1 MKITCG
7 RSLAAVAVAAALA
20 LTGCTSGGSTADAT
34 ASSNLENNGNTYITQ
49 ELDDGQTRF
58 TRVVNSNGGQVL
70 SYSADGG
77 MTIIEQVEGEYTYA
91 FKDFN
96 GNGELD
102 PAEDWRRTGSE
113 RAADYATGLSKEQM
127 AGLMLFS
134 AHERA
139 PEDGLTAEQ
148 QQYLSESYL
157 RAVLNAGGSDVTA
170 NVQWVNQMQA
180 YVETLASADTP
191 YIPVNFSSD
200 PRSDASGDGAFTG
213 VGEISSWPGSLGL
226 AATFDPD
233 TVLQFGQM
241 ASQEYRS
248 LGIGTALSPQIDL
261 ATEPRWL
268 RVSGTFGEDAEMAGA
283 MAANYVAGFQ
293 GTYTQDGGE
302 GDWGT
307 DSVATMIKHW
317 PGDGA
322 GEGGRESH
330 TNAGKYEVMVGG
342 NSAEHRSVFQQAL
355 ESSAVMTSYSITL
368 NAEGE
373 PEYTQRMGSSYDDG
387 KLSELRDD
395 NAYEGVVV
403 TDWGVTRATTD
414 PDDPVIAT
422 GWGAEDLS
430 VEERHF
436 QIIKNG
442 TDMFGGNNDAAP
454 VLAAYDLWQEA
465 YEAGELDI
473 DAQTRWQQS
482 AARIL
487 TMSFNIGAFDD
498 PFLDLAASQA
508 QVGSQDKV
516 TAGQEAQLNSVVT
529 LKNDGAITL
538 DPEADFSDKTVYI
551 PQTYDTGFNSA
562 FSEAEYTEGPS
573 LDVEVAEQYFGK
585 VVTDEVEYDADGH
598 VTGYTAPDL
607 TDVDLVLVGMRSPI
621 NGTSF
626 SKAGWNEEEDSWYPL
641 SLQYGTYTADGENV
655 RRTSISGDILDDG
668 GRENRSYYGATS
680 AISNAADL
688 DAFNRAADAVAAS
701 DRDIPVVV
709 ALKATNPVVPAEF
722 EARADAIVVGFGV
735 ADEALIRIAL
745 GLHESNGRL
754 PIQFPADM
762 DTVEA
767 NQEDVP
773 KDLTP
778 YTDSAGNAYDYGF
791 GLHLDGSVIED

>member
-1 MKITCG
+1 MRITCG

-58 TRVVNSNGGQVL
+58 TRVVNPNGGQVL

>member
-1 MKITCG
+1 MRITCG

-58 TRVVNSNGGQVL
+58 TRVVNPNGGQVL

-487 TMSFNIGAFDD
+487 AMSFNIGAFDD

-668 GRENRSYYGATS
+668 GREDRSYYGATS

-688 DAFNRAADAVAAS
+688 DAFNRAADAVDAS

>member
-1 MKITCG
+1 MRITYG
-7 RSLAAVAVAAALA
+7 RGLAAIAVAAALA

-34 ASSNLENNGNTYITQ
+34 ASSTLDNNSNTYVTQ

-58 TRVVNSNGGQVL
+58 IRIVNPNGGRVL

-77 MTIIEQVEGEYTYA
+77 MTVIEQVEGEYTYA
-91 FKDFN
+91 FKDLN

-102 PAEDWRRTGSE
+102 PAEDWRLEGSE
-113 RAADYATGLSKEQM
+113 RAADYAVGLSKEQM

-139 PEDGLTAEQ
+139 PEDGLTTEQ
-148 QQYLSESYL
+148 QEYLSESHL

-180 YVETLASADTP
+180 YVETLAAADTP

-213 VGEISSWPGSLGL
+213 AGELSSWPGSLGL

-302 GDWGT
+302 SGWGT

-355 ESSAVMTSYSITL
+355 DSAAVMTSYSITL
-368 NAEGE
+368 NADGE
-373 PEYTQRMGSSYDDG
+373 PEYAQRMGSSYDDG
-387 KLSELRDD
+387 KLSELREG
-395 NAYEGVVV
+395 NSYEGVVV

-430 VEERHF
+430 VAERHF
-436 QIIKNG
+436 EIIKNG

-487 TMSFNIGAFDD
+487 TMSFNIGAFDN

-529 LKNDGAITL
+529 LKNDGAIAL
-538 DPEADFSDKTVYI
+538 DPQADFSDKTVYI

-573 LDVEVAEQYFGK
+573 LDVEVAEQYFGQ

-641 SLQYGTYTADGENV
+641 TLQYGAYTADGEHV
-655 RRTSISGDILDDG
+655 RRTSVSGDVRADG
-668 GRENRSYYGATS
+668 SRENRSYYGATS
-680 AISNAADL
+680 AISNGADL

-701 DRDIPVVV
+701 GRDIPVVV
-709 ALKATNPVVPAEF
+709 ALKATNPVIPAEF
-722 EARADAIVVGFGV
+722 EARADAVIVGFGV

-773 KDLTP
+773 KDVTP
-778 YTDSAGNAYDYGF
+778 YTDSAGNTYDYGF
-791 GLHLDGSVIED
+791 GLHLDGSVIAD

>member
-1 MKITCG
+1 MRITYG
-7 RSLAAVAVAAALA
+7 RGLAAIAVAAALA

-34 ASSNLENNGNTYITQ
+34 ASSTLDNNSNTYVTQ

-58 TRVVNSNGGQVL
+58 IRIVNPNGGRVL

-77 MTIIEQVEGEYTYA
+77 MTVIEQVEGEYTYA
-91 FKDFN
+91 FKDLN

-102 PAEDWRRTGSE
+102 PAEDWRLEGSE
-113 RAADYATGLSKEQM
+113 RAADYAVGLSKEQM

-139 PEDGLTAEQ
+139 PEDGLTTEQ
-148 QQYLSESYL
+148 QEYLSESHL

-180 YVETLASADTP
+180 YVETLAAADTP

-213 VGEISSWPGSLGL
+213 AGELSSWPGSLGL

-302 GDWGT
+302 SGWGT

-355 ESSAVMTSYSITL
+355 DSAAVMTSYSITL
-368 NAEGE
+368 NADGE
-373 PEYTQRMGSSYDDG
+373 PEYAQRMGSSYDDG
-387 KLSELRDD
+387 KLSELREG
-395 NAYEGVVV
+395 NSYEGVVV

-430 VEERHF
+430 VAERHF
-436 QIIKNG
+436 EIIKNG

-487 TMSFNIGAFDD
+487 TMSFNIGAFDN

-529 LKNDGAITL
+529 LKNDGAIAL
-538 DPEADFSDKTVYI
+538 DPQADFSDKTVYI

-573 LDVEVAEQYFGK
+573 LDVEVAEQYFGQ

-641 SLQYGTYTADGENV
+641 TLQYGAYTADGEHV
-655 RRTSISGDILDDG
+655 RRTSVSGDVRADG
-668 GRENRSYYGATS
+668 SRENRSYYGATS
-680 AISNAADL
+680 AISNGADL
-688 DAFNRAADAVAAS
+688 DAFNRAAEAVAAS
-701 DRDIPVVV
+701 GRDIPVVV
-709 ALKATNPVVPAEF
+709 ALKATNPVIPAEF
-722 EARADAIVVGFGV
+722 EAHADAVIVGFGV

-773 KDLTP
+773 KDVTP
-778 YTDSAGNAYDYGF
+778 YTDSAGNTYDYGF
-791 GLHLDGSVIED
+791 GLHLDGSVIAD

>member
-1 MKITCG
+1 MRIKRTRIM
-7 RSLAAVAVAAALA
+7 AAVALTAALA
-20 LTGCTSGGSTADAT
+20 LAGCTSGGSTADAT
-34 ASSNLENNGNTYITQ
+34 ASAALENNSNTFITQ
-49 ELDDGQTRF
+49 ELDDGSTRF
-58 TRVVNSNGGQVL
+58 NRVVNPNGGQVL
-70 SYSADGG
+70 TYSADGS
-77 MTIIEQVEGEYTYA
+77 MTIIEQADGEYTYA
-91 FKDFN
+91 FKDLN
-96 GNGELD
+96 GDGELD
-102 PAEDWRRTGSE
+102 PAEDWRLEGSE
-113 RAADYATGLSKEQM
+113 RAADYATVLSKEQM

-139 PEDGLTAEQ
+139 PEDGLTSEQ
-148 QQYLSESYL
+148 QEYLSDSYL

-180 YVETLASADTP
+180 YVETLATAETP

-200 PRSDASGDGAFTG
+200 PRSAATGDGAFSQA
-213 VGEISSWPGSLGL
+213 GEISKWPGSLGL

-241 ASQEYRS
+241 VSQEYRS

-261 ATEPRWL
+261 ATEPCWL
-268 RVSGTFGEDAEMAGA
+268 RVSGTFGEDSTMVGA

-293 GTYTQDGGE
+293 GTYTDGGKS
-302 GDWGT
+302 GWGT

-342 NSAEHRSVFQQAL
+342 NSAEHWSVFQQAL

-368 NAEGE
+368 NAGGE
-373 PEYTQRMGSSYDDG
+373 PEYARRMGSSYDDG
-387 KLSELRDD
+387 KLTALRQGNSYD
-395 NAYEGVVV
+395 GVVV

-422 GWGAEDLS
+422 GWGAENLS
-430 VEERHF
+430 VEQRHF
-436 QIIKNG
+436 EIIKNG

-454 VLAAYDLWQEA
+454 VLAAYDMWQSA
-465 YEAGELDI
+465 YEAGDLDI
-473 DAQTRWQQS
+473 DARTRWQQS
-482 AARIL
+482 ATRIL
-487 TMSFNIGAFDD
+487 TMSFNIGAFDN
-498 PFLDLAASQA
+498 PFLDLAASQT

-529 LKNDGAITL
+529 VKNDGAITL
-538 DPEADFSDKTVYI
+538 DPQADFSDQTVYI

-562 FSEAEYTEGPS
+562 FTEAEYTEGPT
-573 LDVEVAEQYFGK
+573 LDVETAGKYFGK
-585 VVTDEVEYDADGH
+585 VVTDEVAYDADGR

-607 TDVDLVLVGMRSPI
+607 SDVDLVLVGMRSPI

-626 SKAGWNEEEDSWYPL
+626 SKAGWNEQAGSWYPL
-641 SLQYGTYTADGENV
+641 SLQYGTYTADGDNV
-655 RRTSISGDILDDG
+655 RRTSISGDVLADG
-668 GRENRSYYGATS
+668 SRENRSYYGATS
-680 AISNAADL
+680 AISNGADL

-701 DRDIPVVV
+701 GRDIPVVV
-709 ALKATNPVVPAEF
+709 ALKATNPVIPAEF

-735 ADEALIRIAL
+735 ADEALIRVAL

-767 NQEDVP
+767 NREDVP

-778 YTDSAGNAYDYGF
+778 YTDSVGNTYDYGF
-791 GLHLDGSVIED
+791 GLHLDGSVIVD

>member
-1 MKITCG
+1 MRITNG
-7 RSLAAVAVAAALA
+7 RGLAAIAVAAALA

-34 ASSNLENNGNTYITQ
+34 ASSTLDNNSNTYATQ

-58 TRVVNSNGGQVL
+58 IRIVNPNGGRVL

-77 MTIIEQVEGEYTYA
+77 MTVIEQVEGEYTYA
-91 FKDFN
+91 FKDLN

-102 PAEDWRRTGSE
+102 PAEDWRLEGSE
-113 RAADYATGLSKEQM
+113 RAADYAVGLSKEQM

-139 PEDGLTAEQ
+139 PEDGLTTEQ
-148 QQYLSESYL
+148 QEYLSESHL

-180 YVETLASADTP
+180 YVETLAAADTP

-213 VGEISSWPGSLGL
+213 AGELSSWPGSLGL

-302 GDWGT
+302 SGWGT

-355 ESSAVMTSYSITL
+355 DSAAVMTSYSITL
-368 NAEGE
+368 NADGE
-373 PEYTQRMGSSYDDG
+373 PEYAQRMGSSYDDG
-387 KLSELRDD
+387 KLSELREG
-395 NAYEGVVV
+395 NSYEGVVV

-430 VEERHF
+430 VAERHF
-436 QIIKNG
+436 EIIKNG

-487 TMSFNIGAFDD
+487 TMSFNIGAFDN

-529 LKNDGAITL
+529 LKNDGAIAL
-538 DPEADFSDKTVYI
+538 DPQADFSDKTVYI

-573 LDVEVAEQYFGK
+573 LDVEVAEQYFGQ

-641 SLQYGTYTADGENV
+641 TLQYGAYTADGEHV
-655 RRTSISGDILDDG
+655 RRTSVSGDVRADG
-668 GRENRSYYGATS
+668 SRENRSYYGATS
-680 AISNAADL
+680 AISNGADL
-688 DAFNRAADAVAAS
+688 DAFNRAAEAVAAS
-701 DRDIPVVV
+701 GRDIPVVV
-709 ALKATNPVVPAEF
+709 ALKATNPVIPAEF
-722 EARADAIVVGFGV
+722 EARADAVIVGFGV

-773 KDLTP
+773 KDVTP
-778 YTDSAGNAYDYGF
+778 YTDSAGNTYDYGF
-791 GLHLDGSVIED
+791 GLHLDGSVIAD

>member
-1 MKITCG
+1 MRITYG
-7 RSLAAVAVAAALA
+7 RSLAAVGVAVALV

-34 ASSNLENNGNTYITQ
+34 ASSTLENNGNTYITQ
-49 ELDDGQTRF
+49 ELDDGQTLF
-58 TRVVNSNGGQVL
+58 TRVINPNGGQVL
-70 SYSADGG
+70 SYSAEGG
-77 MTIIEQVEGEYTYA
+77 MAIVEQVDGEFTYA
-91 FKDFN
+91 FKDLN

-102 PAEDWRRTGSE
+102 PAEDWRLEGSE

-139 PEDGLTAEQ
+139 PEDGLTPEQ
-148 QQYLSESYL
+148 QEYLSDSYL

-200 PRSDASGDGAFTG
+200 PRSDASGDGAFTD

-226 AATFDPD
+226 AATFDPE

-268 RVSGTFGEDAEMAGA
+268 RVSGTFGEDSEMAGA

-293 GTYTQDGGE
+293 GTYAEDGGDA
-302 GDWGT
+302 GWGT

-355 ESSAVMTSYSITL
+355 DSAAAMTSYSVTL
-368 NAEGE
+368 NADGE
-373 PEYTQRMGSSYDDG
+373 PEYSQRMGSSYDDG
-387 KLSELRDD
+387 KLSELREA
-395 NAYEGVVV
+395 NSYEGVVV

-414 PDDPVIAT
+414 PDNPVIAT

-436 QIIKNG
+436 EIIKNG

-465 YEAGELDI
+465 YEAGELDV
-473 DAQTRWQQS
+473 DARTRWQQS

-498 PFLDLAASQA
+498 PFLDLATSQA

-516 TAGQEAQLNSVVT
+516 AAGQEAQLNSIVT
-529 LKNDGAITL
+529 LKNDGAINL

-573 LDVEVAEQYFGK
+573 LDVEVAGKYFGK

-626 SKAGWNEEEDSWYPL
+626 SKAGWNEEAGTWYPL
-641 SLQYGTYTADGENV
+641 SLQYSTYTADGENV
-655 RRTSISGDILDDG
+655 RRTSVSGDVLADG
-668 GRENRSYYGATS
+668 SRENRSYYGAES
-680 AISNAADL
+680 AISNGADL

-701 DRDIPVVV
+701 GRDIPVVV
-709 ALKATNPVVPAEF
+709 ALKATNPVIPAEF

-735 ADEALIRIAL
+735 ADEALIQVAL

-754 PIQFPADM
+754 PIQFPAGM

-778 YTDSAGNAYDYGF
+778 YTDSAGNTYDYGF
-791 GLHLDGSVIED
+791 GLHLDGSVIKD

>member
-1 MKITCG
+1 
-7 RSLAAVAVAAALA
+7 
-20 LTGCTSGGSTADAT
+20 
-34 ASSNLENNGNTYITQ
+34 
-49 ELDDGQTRF
+49 
-58 TRVVNSNGGQVL
+58 
-70 SYSADGG
+70 
-77 MTIIEQVEGEYTYA
+77 
-91 FKDFN
+91 
-96 GNGELD
+96 
-102 PAEDWRRTGSE
+102 
-113 RAADYATGLSKEQM
+113 
-127 AGLMLFS
+127 MLFS
-134 AHERA
+134 SHERA
-139 PEDGLTAEQ
+139 PEEGLTAEQ
-148 QQYLSESYL
+148 QEYLSESYL
-157 RAVLNAGGSDVTA
+157 RAVLNAGSSDVTA

-180 YVETLASADTP
+180 YVETLGSADTP

-200 PRSDASGDGAFTG
+200 PRSDASGDGSFTE
-213 VGEISSWPGSLGL
+213 VGEISSWPSSLGL

-241 ASQEYRS
+241 ASQEYKS

-293 GTYTQDGGE
+293 GTYADDG
-302 GDWGT
+302 DATWGT

-330 TNAGKYEVMVGG
+330 TNAGKYEVMVGD
-342 NSAEHRSVFQQAL
+342 NSAEHWSVFQQAL
-355 ESSAVMTSYSITL
+355 DSAAVMTSYSITL
-368 NAEGE
+368 GADGE
-373 PEYTQRMGSSYDDG
+373 PEYAQRMGSSYDDG
-387 KLSELRDD
+387 KLTALRED
-395 NAYEGVVV
+395 NSYEGVVV

-414 PDDPVIAT
+414 PDEPVIAT
-422 GWGAEDLS
+422 AWGAEDLS

-436 QIIKNG
+436 EIIKNG

-465 YEAGELDI
+465 YEAGELEV
-473 DAQTRWQQS
+473 DARTRWQQS
-482 AARIL
+482 ASRIL
-487 TMSFNIGAFDD
+487 TMSFNIGAFDN

-516 TAGQEAQLNSVVT
+516 AAGQEAQLNSIVT

-538 DPEADFSDKTVYI
+538 DPEGDWSDKTVYI
-551 PQTYDTGFNSA
+551 PQTYDTGFNGA

-573 LDVEVAEQYFGK
+573 IDVEAAGKYFGK
-585 VVTDEVEYDADGH
+585 VVTDEVEYDSEGR

-607 TDVDLVLVGMRSPI
+607 SDVDLVLVGMRSPI

-626 SKAGWNEEEDSWYPL
+626 SKAGWDEEAGTWYPL
-641 SLQYGTYTADGENV
+641 SLQYGTYTADGDNV
-655 RRTSISGDILDDG
+655 RRTSVSGDLLDDG
-668 GRENRSYYGATS
+668 SRENRSYYGASS
-680 AISNAADL
+680 AISNGADL
-688 DAFNRAADAVAAS
+688 DAFNRAADAVEAS
-701 DRDIPVVV
+701 GRDIPVVV
-709 ALKATNPVVPAEF
+709 ALKATNPVIHTEF

-735 ADEALIRIAL
+735 ADEALIRVAL

-778 YTDSAGNAYDYGF
+778 YTDSIGNTYDYGF
-791 GLHLDGSVIED
+791 GLHLDGSVIKD

>member
-1 MKITCG
+1 MRIKRI
-7 RSLAAVAVAAALA
+7 RIPAAAMLTAALA
-20 LTGCTSGGSTADAT
+20 LAGCTSGGSTADAT
-34 ASSNLENNGNTYITQ
+34 ASATLENDGNTYITQ
-49 ELDDGQTRF
+49 EVDDGQTHF
-58 TRVVNSNGGQVL
+58 IRVVNPNGGQVL
-70 SYSADGG
+70 TYSADGG
-77 MTIIEQVEGEYTYA
+77 MTIIEQTDGEYTYA

-102 PAEDWRRTGSE
+102 PAEDWRLEGSE
-113 RAADYATGLSKEQM
+113 RAADYAVGLSKEQM

-139 PEDGLTAEQ
+139 PEDGLTTEQ
-148 QQYLSESYL
+148 QEYLSESYL

-180 YVETLASADTP
+180 YVETLATADTP

-200 PRSDASGDGAFTG
+200 PRSDASGDGSFTG

-241 ASQEYRS
+241 ASQEYKS

-268 RVSGTFGEDAEMAGA
+268 RVAGTFGENSEMAGT

-293 GTYTQDGGE
+293 GTYAEAGGE
-302 GDWGT
+302 AAWGE

-342 NSAEHRSVFQQAL
+342 NSAEHRAVFQQAL
-355 ESSAVMTSYSITL
+355 DSSAVMTSYSITL
-368 NAEGE
+368 GGDGE
-373 PEYTQRMGSSYDDG
+373 PEYAQRKGSSYDDG
-387 KLSELRDD
+387 KLRELREGNSYD
-395 NAYEGVVV
+395 GVVV

-436 QIIKNG
+436 EIIKNG

-454 VLAAYDLWQEA
+454 VLAAYDMWQTA
-465 YEAGELDI
+465 YDAGNLDV
-473 DAQTRWQQS
+473 DARTRWQQS

-487 TMSFNIGAFDD
+487 TMSFNIGAFDN
-498 PFLDLAASQA
+498 PFLDPAASQA

-516 TAGQEAQLNSVVT
+516 DAGQEAQLNSIVT

-538 DPEADFSDKTVYI
+538 DPQADWSDKTVYI

-562 FSEAEYTEGPS
+562 FTEAEYTEGPS
-573 LDVEVAEQYFGK
+573 LDVDTAAQYFGE
-585 VVTDEVEYDADGH
+585 VVTDEVEYDSEGR

-607 TDVDLVLVGMRSPI
+607 ADVDLVLVGMRSPI

-626 SKAGWNEEEDSWYPL
+626 SKAGWNEEQDSWYPL
-641 SLQYGTYTADGENV
+641 SLQYGTYTADGDNV
-655 RRTSISGDILDDG
+655 RRTSISGDVRDDG
-668 GRENRSYYGATS
+668 SRENRSYYGARS
-680 AISNAADL
+680 QISNAADL
-688 DAFNRAADAVAAS
+688 DAINRAADAVAAS
-701 DRDIPVVV
+701 GRDIPVVV

-735 ADEALIRIAL
+735 ADEALIRVAL

-773 KDLTP
+773 GDLTP

-791 GLHLDGSVIED
+791 GLHLDGTVITD